1 MQNDCT
7 HKSNFKFRVDA
18 ETKKKAQAIARA
30 EGVPLSKIFNQ
41 VIRQI
46 AEKGTTKFKRSL
58 D

>member
-1 MQNDCT
+1 MNNNCS
-7 HKSNFKFRVDA
+7 HKSNFKFRVDS

-46 AEKGTTKFKRSL
+46 AEKGTTKVKP
-58 D
+58 